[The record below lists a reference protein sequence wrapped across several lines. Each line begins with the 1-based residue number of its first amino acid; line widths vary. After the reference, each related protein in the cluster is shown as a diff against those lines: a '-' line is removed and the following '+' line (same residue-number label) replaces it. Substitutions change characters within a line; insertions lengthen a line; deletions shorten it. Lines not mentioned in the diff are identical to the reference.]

1 MVIPRLLVYA
11 WNVAD
16 AGFVGAL
23 KNIGIPYVIYDRP
36 MRDYHADGE
45 FAQDVVSLV
54 IRERIDAIF
63 SYDFFPLLS
72 LVSEVRNIPY
82 IAWIYDCPVY
92 TMQSETLGNLCN
104 YIFCFDRVY
113 TERLQ
118 KRGAQNCFQF
128 PLAGR
133 GGLRKDIEEVQKIR
147 PDLKEKYFCD
157 ISFLGSLYNEPKNR
171 LKYVELTPY
180 SQGYVEGIL
189 KAQTAIYGQSFIK
202 EALNER
208 VIREI
213 AEKCRLSLGKLYD
226 QDDLQMTVDAIGML
240 LTSREREEA
249 LRRLS
254 EVSSLAVYAGSEIP
268 EILKGNNI
276 VWKGY
281 ADHEVEM
288 PYIFYNSRINLNV
301 TSRMIESGIPLR
313 VFDIL
318 SCGGFCL
325 TNYQPEIAEYFVDGQ
340 DLVMFSDMEEM
351 CRKADYYLNHEEER
365 AAICRNGYEKI
376 RTEFEQE
383 DKIREMLSV
392 VFEVEWTK

>member
-1 MVIPRLLVYA
+1 M
-11 WNVAD
+11 
-16 AGFVGAL
+16 
-23 KNIGIPYVIYDRP
+23 
-36 MRDYHADGE
+36 
-45 FAQDVVSLV
+45 
-54 IRERIDAIF
+54 
-63 SYDFFPLLS
+63 
-72 LVSEVRNIPY
+72 
-82 IAWIYDCPVY
+82 
-92 TMQSETLGNLCN
+92 
-104 YIFCFDRVY
+104 
-113 TERLQ
+113 
-118 KRGAQNCFQF
+118 
-128 PLAGR
+128 
-133 GGLRKDIEEVQKIR
+133 
-147 PDLKEKYFCD
+147 
-157 ISFLGSLYNEPKNR
+157 
-171 LKYVELTPY
+171 
-180 SQGYVEGIL
+180 
-189 KAQTAIYGQSFIK
+189 
-202 EALNER
+202 
-208 VIREI
+208 
-213 AEKCRLSLGKLYD
+213 
-226 QDDLQMTVDAIGML
+226 
-240 LTSREREEA
+240 
-249 LRRLS
+249 S
-254 EVSSLAVYAGSEIP
+254 EVSSLAVYSGSEIP